1 MAEQKEENQKTIVS
15 FVVGLLIGGLLVW
28 AFSGD
33 ADNKP
38 VDTKKD
44 NDKEMATD
52 KEKETG
58 ETEEAM
64 EEEVAPVL
72 PVGDG
77 AASVDSA
84 AAGMTV
90 SLKDVTF
97 PSAEGWVGIRD
108 YNDGKLGLLKGV
120 ARFSSEQGLNPTEVT
135 LQSPTISG
143 KEYAVVFYSE
153 SGDRKFNLAED
164 VQIAKEFATFTAK

>member
-33 ADNKP
+33 ASNKP
-38 VDTKKD
+38 VDTKD
-44 NDKEMATD
+44 DTDKEMS
-52 KEKETG
+52 EEVETG
-58 ETEEAM
+58 ATEEETV
-64 EEEVAPVL
+64 EETAAPTL

-77 AASVDSA
+77 KASVEGA
-84 AAGMTV
+84 AAGMSV

-97 PSAEGWVGIRD
+97 PTEEGWVGIRD
-108 YNDGKLGLLKGV
+108 YSEGKLGFIKGV

-135 LQSPTISG
+135 LVSPTVAG

-153 SGDRKFNLAED
+153 SGDRKFNLADD
-164 VQIAKEFATFTAK
+164 VQIDKEFATFTAK

>member
-33 ADNKP
+33 TDTKP

-44 NDKEMATD
+44 AEKEMGT
-52 KEKETG
+52 EKETG
-58 ETEEAM
+58 EMEEATD
-64 EEEVAPVL
+64 EETTPVL

-77 AASVDSA
+77 AASVEDG
-84 AAGMTV
+84 AAGMSV

-97 PSAEGWVGIRD
+97 PTKEGWVGIRD
-108 YNDGKLGLLKGV
+108 YSEGKLGLIKGV
-120 ARFSSEQGLNPTEVT
+120 ARFSSEQGLKPTEVI
-135 LQSPTISG
+135 LVSPTVAG

-153 SGDRKFNLAED
+153 SGDRKFNLADD
-164 VQIAKEFATFTAK
+164 VQIDKEFATFTAK

>member
-33 ADNKP
+33 ADSKP

-44 NDKEMATD
+44 ADTEMT
-52 KEKETG
+52 EEETG
-58 ETEEAM
+58 ATEEATD
-64 EEEVAPVL
+64 EETTPVL

-77 AASVDSA
+77 KASVEGA

-97 PSAEGWVGIRD
+97 PAAEGWVGIRD
-108 YNDGKLGLLKGV
+108 YSDGKLGLLKGV
-120 ARFSSEQGLNPTEVT
+120 ARFSSEQGLVPSEVI
-135 LQSPTISG
+135 LQSPTVSG

-153 SGDRKFNLAED
+153 SGDRKFNLADD
-164 VQIAKEFATFTAK
+164 VQIDKEFATFTAK